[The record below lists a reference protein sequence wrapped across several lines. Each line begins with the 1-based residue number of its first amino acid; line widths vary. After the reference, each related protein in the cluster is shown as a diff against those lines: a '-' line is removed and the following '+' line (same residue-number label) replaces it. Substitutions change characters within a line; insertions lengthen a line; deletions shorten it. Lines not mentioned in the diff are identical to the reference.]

1 MLTLEQLY
9 NLGVNVNIDIFSG
22 LNVPENSPINR
33 TVLINTIMEKC
44 GLNIPMYADPHVMA
58 SAITVWSARNQYTF
72 EHVAKIYNADYS
84 PIDNKNYNETTTVE
98 RSRTLN
104 DDTDGNS
111 TKSEAATGRTYN
123 NLTANNSETHGGTDT
138 TTEEHTTSA
147 YNAATYQPDDKIVT
161 TLGHGETITGS
172 NTQVSDTGINSSKDT
187 TLSTTNNKDVTEN
200 ETTTTTTHQKGNIGI
215 TSNTSLQTE
224 EYTFLDA
231 YNPYSF
237 LAGLFENELTL
248 FVY

>member
-22 LNVPENSPINR
+22 LTVPENSPINR

-44 GLNIPMYADPHVMA
+44 GLNIPMYADPFVMS

-72 EHVAKIYNADYS
+72 EHVAKIINADYS
-84 PIDNKNYNETTTVE
+84 PIDNKNYEESITVE
-98 RSRTLN
+98 RSRTMD
-104 DDTDGNS
+104 DDTAGNS
-111 TKSEAATGRTYN
+111 TKSESASGRTDAD
-123 NLTANNSETHGGTDT
+123 TTVSSSETHGGTDT

-147 YNAATYQPDDKIVT
+147 YNASTYQPDDKTVT

-172 NTQVSDTGINSSKDT
+172 TTQAADTVVSSSKST
-187 TLSTTNNKDVTEN
+187 TLETTNNKDVSEN
-200 ETTTTTTHQKGNIGI
+200 ETTTTTSHQKGNIGI

-224 EYTFLDA
+224 EYTFLGT
-231 YNPYSF
+231 YNPYTF